1 MQKLFLFPFI
11 ILGFLLPVSVKA
23 YDSKAQANA
32 ATMIIASC
40 TWWQMGMINRS
51 QIMNFSK
58 EQYKKKHGNPNKV
71 DWSGAIKIAQ
81 KIDKKNNLGCIN

>member
-23 YDSKAQANA
+23 YDAKAQANA
-32 ATMIIASC
+32 ATMILASC